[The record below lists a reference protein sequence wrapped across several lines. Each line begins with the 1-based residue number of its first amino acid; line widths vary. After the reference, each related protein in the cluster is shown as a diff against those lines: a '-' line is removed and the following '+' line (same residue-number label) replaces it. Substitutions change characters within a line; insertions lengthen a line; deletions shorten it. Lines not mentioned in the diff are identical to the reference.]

1 MRVRVIG
8 ALAVLGGVML
18 LGLVG
23 GATRS
28 FASSIEACA
37 GGRPLC
43 GAITDTDFVS
53 KSTPTNGRF
62 MNYSVVVRNSGT
74 TSQLTNVTV
83 TATLNDVLDDGTVVP
98 SSAVFVASQSTSQCQ
113 QTSTNVLSCV
123 APNLGRGQSVTYE
136 PLVFR
141 TSTGATVAASR
152 LTLVSHAKETVND
165 HPRSDPQQD
174 TAITVN
180 DTTYESSDDRSA
192 SYAYPGSGLSL
203 NTAPST
209 IQSSVFPLA
218 VPTAASAF
226 VATLEELPTAGSFC
240 PGCFGQIVRAFG
252 GGIFSAAN
260 PFEVLMTTT
269 LAVAPRGTTEATLTV
284 RHLRD
289 GGVIVETQNTC
300 SGAFGTTPPASELP
314 CRRVMIDRFAGL
326 IRTDF
331 FDFVNGDVGI
341 F

>member
-1 MRVRVIG
+1 
-8 ALAVLGGVML
+8 ML

-53 KSTPTNGRF
+53 KSTATNGRF

-74 TSQLTNVTV
+74 TSQLTNITV
-83 TATLNDVLDDGTVVP
+83 TATLNDVPGDGSVVP
-98 SSAVFVASQSTSQCQ
+98 SSAVFVPSQSTSQCQ
-113 QTSTNVLSCV
+113 QTSTNVLTCI
-123 APNLGRGQSVTYE
+123 APNLGPGQSVTYE

-141 TSTGATVAASR
+141 TSTG
-152 LTLVSHAKETVND
+152 
-165 HPRSDPQQD
+165 
-174 TAITVN
+174 
-180 DTTYESSDDRSA
+180 
-192 SYAYPGSGLSL
+192 GLSL

-260 PFEVLMTTT
+260 PFEVLMTTN